1 MDIFPRSSQLWK
13 QTNNMIPFDRLGAK
27 FRGERVGIAQPLRSL
42 RSRLPEI
49 NSILYNQVEISGKN
63 LTWQLCMLYLFPIPP
78 ARHSPPLQRLSGT
91 PWNLLWWPMQGLR
104 LQRMAHRHVLPCT
117 SDSGRNFHLWNLW
130 TSYCSRRE
138 SYTFHSNL
146 QESTW
151 IGWSSRMASF
161 EHWVPQHVMVYH
173 HVPHWSCY
181 LGYTRCSEKFIYYLG
196 SKVSPWSPHYIQSY
210 RCFSHEILDYKPYL
224 IHLNPINPLY
234 FSLYPIINP
243 N

>member
-1 MDIFPRSSQLWK
+1 
-13 QTNNMIPFDRLGAK
+13 
-27 FRGERVGIAQPLRSL
+27 
-42 RSRLPEI
+42 
-49 NSILYNQVEISGKN
+49 
-63 LTWQLCMLYLFPIPP
+63 MLYLFQIPP
-78 ARHSPPLQRLSGT
+78 ARHSPPLQRLCGT

-146 QESTW
+146 EESTW

-161 EHWVPQHVMVYH
+161 EHWVPQRVMVYH

-181 LGYTRCSEKFIYYLG
+181 LGYTRCSETFVYYLG

-210 RCFSHEILDYKPYL
+210 RCFFHEILDYKTYL

-234 FSLYPIINP
+234 FSLYPIIDP